1 MSEGVE
7 LCIFLLI
14 FAIISITLPLD
25 LITLTNYLAEVG
37 PVLPAKKMQ
46 CVMFRNQE
54 MIMHTKGNQ
63 KGVGSK

>member
-25 LITLTNYLAEVG
+25 LITLTNYMYLAEVG

-46 CVMFRNQE
+46 CVMF
-54 MIMHTKGNQ
+54 TKGHK
-63 KGVGSK
+63 KGVGCK